1 MKEMQLR
8 EAKAKFSA
16 LVQAAENGES
26 TVVTKNGRPAAMV
39 VPIEELKTSRAKK
52 SRKKMNFAEL
62 LMSIPHPIPWERDR
76 TPVREVE
83 F

>member
-26 TVVTKNGRPAAMV
+26 TIVTKNGRPAAML
-39 VPIEELKTSRAKK
+39 VPIGEVQSQRPRT
-52 SRKKMNFAEL
+52 RKKKNFAEL

>member
-1 MKEMQLR
+1 MKAIQLR

-26 TVVTKNGRPAAMV
+26 TIVTKNGRPAAML
-39 VPIEELKTSRAKK
+39 VPIGEVQARGTRT
-52 SRKKMNFAEL
+52 RKKKNFAEL

-76 TPVREVE
+76 TPVREVK

>member
-1 MKEMQLR
+1 MKTMQLR

-16 LVQAAENGES
+16 LVQAAEDGES
-26 TVVTKNGRPAAMV
+26 TIVTKNGRPAAML
-39 VPIEELKTSRAKK
+39 VPIEEGRSPHPKK
-52 SRKKMNFAEL
+52 RKKRNFAQL

-76 TPVREVE
+76 TPSRDVE

>member
-1 MKEMQLR
+1 MKAMQLR

-16 LVQAAENGES
+16 IVQAAENGES
-26 TVVTKNGRPAAMV
+26 TVVTKNGRPAAMI
-39 VPIEELKTSRAKK
+39 VPVAK
-52 SRKKMNFAEL
+52 SQRGEARKKKRKNFGEL
-62 LMSIPHPIPWERDR
+62 LLSIPHPIPWERDR